1 MKQRRNTYTHEDVKM
16 EKGPAEPFFSF
27 WAGLEGLLL
36 RLRPGTHQVS
46 KALIRFSA
54 RSITV
59 VSTDGTDSTDVMY
72 RPHVQMVVDGP
83 GAGDTHTHTHK
94 MTRYG
99 RIYIQLASVAWANRL
114 VLFQFVDFLLLCLKR
129 RTPAKSPPYRCY
141 K

>member
-1 MKQRRNTYTHEDVKM
+1 M

-83 GAGDTHTHTHK
+83 GAGALTGYGVIPTDELYTNIGHVGPGCGVTHESYET
-94 MTRYG
+94 
-99 RIYIQLASVAWANRL
+99 
-114 VLFQFVDFLLLCLKR
+114 
-129 RTPAKSPPYRCY
+129 
-141 K
+141 